1 MNAKQMTWGQ
11 IVFSIV
17 LLAIGIVLLVTIP
30 AHAGALTHPATVG
43 TDDVLFGGDPDG
55 IWAAGNLG
63 ARLQLRGQTVVNI
76 GAEVMA
82 PKFGYTNRF
91 GRKFESKR
99 VAHSLPSIFFATRL
113 DEDTVAGVDI
123 HTPYGLGAAFPAVNY
138 GMDTKT
144 LVAGTYIESFVT
156 RRLTDELSLG
166 IGFDLVFGQLSWDAP
181 FDIDRVP
188 LPIMTKTD
196 MYGVGGGLSLG
207 LWWQPSDVFGC
218 GLNYRSKVEVDLK
231 GRTQILTPFGRFR
244 DQTKGEF
251 EFPDKLDF
259 AFGWSPVE
267 DWLFTGDF
275 SFVGYSKLDNSFRLE
290 FDKLGLTKPV
300 RLAWQDHVMA
310 HLGVSRRIN
319 DRWLVGGGVGY
330 MGQSI
335 PDSTVDMLTPDVEG
349 FCAGARVV
357 YQAENFDLTASVTK
371 SWGEND
377 TPRGKVEADI
387 LIFGL
392 SGELKF

>member
-1 MNAKQMTWGQ
+1 MEKEVTWGQ
-11 IVFSIV
+11 LVFSV
-17 LLAIGIVLLVTIP
+17 ALLAIGITVLITIP
-30 AHAGALTHPATVG
+30 AHAGALTHPAAVG
-43 TDDVLFGGDPDG
+43 TDDVIFGGDPDG
-55 IWAAGNLG
+55 IWVAGNLG
-63 ARLQLRGQTVVNI
+63 DRLQLRGQTVVNI
-76 GAEVMA
+76 GPETVATE
-82 PKFGYTNRF
+82 FTYTNWF

-99 VAHSLPSIFFATRL
+99 VVNLLPSIFFATRL
-113 DEDTVAGVDI
+113 DDDTVAGVDI
-123 HTPYGLGAAFPAVNY
+123 HTPYGLGAAFPGINW

-144 LVAGTYIESFVT
+144 LVAGTYIEPFVT

-207 LWWQPSDVFGC
+207 LWWQASDAFGC

-231 GRTQILTPFGRFR
+231 GRTQILTPFGRIR
-244 DQTKGEF
+244 DNTEGRF

-259 AFGWSPVE
+259 AFGWSPAE
-267 DWLFTGDF
+267 DWLITGDF
-275 SFVGYSKLDNSFRLE
+275 SLVGYSKLDNDFRLE
-290 FDKLGLTKPV
+290 FDKLMITKPV
-300 RLAWQDHVMA
+300 HLAWQDHVIA
-310 HLGVSRRIN
+310 HVGVSRRIN
-319 DRWLVGGGVGY
+319 NRWLVGGGVGY

-349 FCAGARVV
+349 LCAGARVV
-357 YQAENFDLTASVTK
+357 YRAENFDLTASLTK

-387 LIFGL
+387 WIIGL
-392 SGELKF
+392 SGTLKF

>member
-1 MNAKQMTWGQ
+1 MAA
-11 IVFSIV
+11 IVAV
-17 LLAIGIVLLVTIP
+17 AILSAVP
-30 AHAGALTHPATVG
+30 AHAGALTHPAAVG
-43 TDDVLFGGDPDG
+43 ADDVLFGGDPDG
-55 IWAAGNLG
+55 IWVAGNLG
-63 ARLQLRGQTVVNI
+63 ARLQLRGQTVVNV
-76 GAEVMA
+76 GAEVMV

-99 VAHSLPSIFFATRL
+99 VAHPLPSIFFATRL

-123 HTPYGLGAAFPAVNY
+123 HTPYGLGASFPAINY

-144 LVAGTYIESFVT
+144 LVAGTYIEPFVT

-181 FDIDRVP
+181 FDVNRVP

-196 MYGVGGGLSLG
+196 MYGVGAGLSLG
-207 LWWQPSDVFGC
+207 LWWQPSDRFGC

-244 DQTKGEF
+244 DHTKGEF

-259 AFGWSPVE
+259 AFGYSPAE
-267 DWLFTGDF
+267 DWLITGDF
-275 SFVGYSKLDNSFRLE
+275 SFVGYSKADNDFRLE
-290 FDKLGLTKPV
+290 FDRLGFTKPV

-310 HLGVSRRIN
+310 HVGISRKLGKH
-319 DRWLVGGGVGY
+319 WLVGGGFGY

-335 PDSTVDMLTPDVEG
+335 PDSTVDMLTPDAEG
-349 FCAGARVV
+349 ICVGGRIGYRTDDFK
-357 YQAENFDLTASVTK
+357 LTASVTK

-377 TPRGKVEADI
+377 TPRGKIEADI